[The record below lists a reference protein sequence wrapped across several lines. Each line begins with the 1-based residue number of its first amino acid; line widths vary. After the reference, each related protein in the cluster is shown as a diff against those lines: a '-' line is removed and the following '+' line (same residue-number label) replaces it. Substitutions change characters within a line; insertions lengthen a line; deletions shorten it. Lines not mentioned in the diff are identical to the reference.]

1 MTHIEVRAVDVN
13 DAPALHQLDYNFET
27 DRIYTLCVQNHLLQ
41 DGAPVDARSSF
52 AFELKETQVDPP
64 IYKNLREG
72 AETQAA
78 IEEKLR
84 QKIHVE
90 HFGGHAGAIME
101 NENLQN
107 YGYSAYADKENL
119 HGPFLSELDWK
130 VAQWAKLRGPS
141 SAAITELLQ
150 IPTVS
155 SLFFY
160 HISKICL

>member
-1 MTHIEVRAVDVN
+1 MGWKSVKQGDDISDMS
-13 DAPALHQLDYNFET
+13 AP
-27 DRIYTLCVQNHLLQ
+27 
-41 DGAPVDARSSF
+41 
-52 AFELKETQVDPP
+52 
-64 IYKNLREG
+64 EG
-72 AETQAA
+72 ASLSTSDTEEPSGIAGRQR
-78 IEEKLR
+78 IEEKLC

-90 HFGGHAGAIME
+90 HFSGCAGAIIE

-130 VAQWAKLRGPS
+130 VTHWAKLRGPS

-160 HISKICL
+160 YIYKICL